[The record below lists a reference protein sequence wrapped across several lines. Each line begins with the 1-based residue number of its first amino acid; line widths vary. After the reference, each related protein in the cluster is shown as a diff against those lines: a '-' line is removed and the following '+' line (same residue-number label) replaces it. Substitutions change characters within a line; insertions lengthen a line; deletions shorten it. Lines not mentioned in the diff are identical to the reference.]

1 MNNGRFL
8 SVTEVRDGFL
18 RRPFFRRFEAAAPTE
33 TEARERLLSETQHD
47 GEVELKLLE
56 LTGRPGDA
64 YFTDLRLAHT
74 GRPNGSDHPRMMI
87 TRPFNR
93 ADLVREVVEARR

>member
-1 MNNGRFL
+1 MN
-8 SVTEVRDGFL
+8 
-18 RRPFFRRFEAAAPTE
+18 
-33 TEARERLLSETQHD
+33 ETQHD
-47 GEVELKLLE
+47 GDVELKVRE
-56 LTGRPGDA
+56 LTGQAGDA